1 MFTTFLSPF
10 SVFCT
15 LTDKTHTATREGIA
29 YATKTCE
36 ITQGLELKNPS
47 MWQEESAVVP
57 NAATSESDEGC
68 I

>member
-1 MFTTFLSPF
+1 M
-10 SVFCT
+10 FCT

-47 MWQEESAVVP
+47 MWEEESAVVP